1 MNILGMLYNNG
12 YEAYLVGGCVRNYL
26 LGITPNDYD
35 ITTNAAPD
43 EIKRVFSDYKTI
55 DTGIQHGTVT
65 VIVNGSHV
73 EITTY
78 RTEGD
83 YSDNR
88 RPDSVTFTK
97 NLEQD
102 LKRRDFTV
110 NAICYSPNT
119 GFVDIFGGVDDLKNN
134 ILKTVGNPDARFNED
149 ALRIL
154 RALRFASRY
163 GFEIDAEC
171 KKSIIKNAHL
181 LNNIA
186 VERISSELT
195 EILCGDKIF
204 TILMDYFDIFKE
216 IIPEIAPMYRF
227 DQRNK
232 YHKYDLWEH
241 TCHVIENSPKEK
253 HLRLAALLHDI
264 GKPSVFSLDEN
275 GAGHFYGHAHRSYEM
290 SCDILNRLRLD
301 NKTKDAAVTLVRY
314 HDSDL
319 LNDKAHLKRMMNK
332 LGTDLFFDLLELK
345 RADTLSQ
352 TDDVLYRL
360 DDLCNIEKTAKAV
373 ISENECFS
381 LKDLKVN
388 GNDIIK
394 LGFKGREVGEA
405 LDKLL
410 NDVIS
415 GKLKNDK
422 DTLINSIKKSL

>member
-1 MNILGMLYNNG
+1 MNILGMLNENG

-35 ITTNAAPD
+35 ITTNAKPFD
-43 EIKRVFSDYKTI
+43 IKRIFKDYKTV
-55 DTGIQHGTVT
+55 DTGIAHGTVT
-65 VIVNGSHV
+65 VISDAPV

-78 RTEGD
+78 RTESS
-83 YSDNR
+83 YTDNR
-88 RPDSVTFTK
+88 RPDHVSFSASL
-97 NLEQD
+97 NED

-119 GFVDIFGGVDDLKNN
+119 GYVDIFGGMDDLKNN
-134 ILKTVGNPDARFNED
+134 ILKTVGDPDARFNED

-154 RALRFASRY
+154 RALRFSSKY
-163 GFEIDAEC
+163 GFEINDEC
-171 KKSIIKNAHL
+171 KKSIIKNASL

-186 VERISSELT
+186 VERISAELT
-195 EILCGDKIF
+195 EMLCGDKIF
-204 TILMDYFDIFKE
+204 IILMDYFNVFKE
-216 IIPEIAPMYRF
+216 IIPEIAPMYKF

-241 TCHVIENSPKEK
+241 TCHVVENSPKEK
-253 HLRLAALLHDI
+253 HIRLAALLHDV
-264 GKPSVFSLDEN
+264 GKPSAFSLDEN

-301 NKTKDAAVTLVRY
+301 NKTNNAVLTLVRY

-332 LGTDLFFDLLELK
+332 LGTDLFFDLLKLK

-360 DDLCNIEKTAKAV
+360 DNLYEIEKTAKAV

-381 LKDLKVN
+381 LKDLAVN
-388 GNDIIK
+388 GNDLIS
-394 LGFKGREVGEA
+394 LGYKGKEIGEI
-405 LDKLL
+405 LGSLL

-415 GKLKNDK
+415 GKLRNDK
-422 DTLINSIKKSL
+422 NVLIDSIKKSL